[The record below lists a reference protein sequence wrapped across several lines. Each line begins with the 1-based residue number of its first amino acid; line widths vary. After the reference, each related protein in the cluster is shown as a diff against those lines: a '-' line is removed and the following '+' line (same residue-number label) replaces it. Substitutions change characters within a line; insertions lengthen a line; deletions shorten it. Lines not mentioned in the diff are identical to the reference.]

1 MHLFQTKLKLDEE
14 EKDRL
19 NSLKFAQQYKNE
31 KINEDNLADNARLNV
46 EINSVSFTKINKRY
60 NNIFLKII
68 YGSEF
73 KKTSVLN
80 DNDNLV
86 WNEQFELL
94 YFIFIQ

>member
-94 YFIFIQ
+94 YFIFI

>member
-46 EINSVSFTKINKRY
+46 EINSVSFTKINKRH

-86 WNEQFELL
+86 WNEHFEL
-94 YFIFIQ
+94 

>member
-19 NSLKFAQQYKNE
+19 KSLKFAQQYKNE

-94 YFIFIQ
+94 YFIFI